1 MATKIYTD
9 RQDEQ
14 IIDTVLKKGLRYSS
28 LPKWTVLRLALGRSL
43 RIESQPDDSLDHR
56 EGGAGSEYSLEQLT
70 GEGKSD
76 GDDFT
81 PLLRAMLSVR
91 HNEDLFAD
99 NDAFVRWLQRHVRRG
114 LHEFRTAWM
123 ESHDFHDYLLHELL
137 GDVGATP
144 VVAADDGERL
154 QRALA
159 EIGVP
164 AEVVSRQEGPRL
176 SRYHV
181 RLRDVN
187 DHSLLTRGLD
197 KLAFALG
204 LGDQGVFVSSTRE
217 PRIAAVDL
225 PRPVSQWHPVPAS
238 GLTHWLEQAPAD
250 WRLPVFLGQDVSG
263 DSYGFDLATAPH
275 LLIGG
280 TTGSGKSV
288 CLHAVILS
296 LLQRYGP
303 ERLQLL
309 LIDPKR
315 VELTPYAKLPQV
327 IEQQVLSEAPEALS
341 SLQQLVEVMN
351 EREAILASL
360 GARDID
366 DPRVAKLGWARIVVI
381 VEELADLILQSGS
394 IEEPLVR
401 LAQKARASGIHLVLA
416 TQRPDAQTFSG
427 LLRSNIPSRIALTV
441 QKGAESRIILDEVGA
456 EKLLGRGDMLVK
468 LIGQPLTRI
477 HGVLIGPDDIA
488 HGIAH
493 AKRHSS

>member
-14 IIDTVLKKGLRYSS
+14 IIDTVLKKGLKCGS
-28 LPKWTVLRLALGRSL
+28 LPKWIVLRTALGRSL

-56 EGGAGSEYSLEQLT
+56 EGSSGSEYSLEQLT
-70 GEGKSD
+70 GEGKSESE
-76 GDDFT
+76 DFT
-81 PLLRAMLSVR
+81 PLLRAMLSIR
-91 HNEDLFAD
+91 HEEDLFAD

-114 LHEFRTAWM
+114 LREFRTAWM

-137 GDVGATP
+137 GDV
-144 VVAADDGERL
+144 VAAPEATIDDGERL

-164 AEVVSRQEGPRL
+164 AEVVARQEGPRL

-187 DHSLLTRGLD
+187 DHGLLTRGLD

-204 LGDQGVFVSSTRE
+204 LGEQGLFVTGTRE
-217 PRIAAVDL
+217 PRIAAIDL
-225 PRPVSQWHPVPAS
+225 PRPMSQWHPVPAS
-238 GLTHWLEQAPAD
+238 SLAAWLETAPAD
-250 WRLPVFLGQDVSG
+250 WRLPVFLGQDVG
-263 DSYGFDLATAPH
+263 GEGFGFDLAATPH

-288 CLHAVILS
+288 CLHAVLLS
-296 LLQRYGP
+296 LLRRYGP

-309 LIDPKR
+309 LIDPER
-315 VELTPYAKLPQV
+315 VELAPYVRLPHV
-327 IEQQVLSEAPEALS
+327 IDQRVLSEGPDALE
-341 SLQQLVEVMN
+341 SLQQLIDVMN
-351 EREAILASL
+351 ERETELASL

-366 DPRVAKLGWARIVVI
+366 DPRVTRLGWARIVVI
-381 VEELADLILQSGS
+381 VEELADLILQTGA

-427 LLRSNIPSRIALTV
+427 LLRSNIPSRIGLTV
-441 QKGAESRIILDEVGA
+441 QKGAESRIILDDVGA
-456 EKLLGRGDMLVK
+456 EKLLGKGDMLVK

-477 HGVLIGPDDIA
+477 HGVMIGPDDIA
-488 HGIAH
+488 QGIAD
-493 AKRHSS
+493 ARRHT